1 MYLHIGQSTVING
14 KEIVGI
20 YDLDNVTVQKSSREF
35 LAAAEEK
42 GEVKN
47 VATDI
52 PRSFIVCRKN
62 GKRTVYLSQ
71 LSQAT
76 LLKRTY
82 FANTHNYERA
92 EIT

>member
-20 YDLDNVTVQKSSREF
+20 YDLDNVTVQKSSRQF
-35 LAAAEEK
+35 LAAAEEN

-52 PRSFIVCRKN
+52 PRSFIVCRKL

-71 LSQAT
+71 LSPAT

-82 FANTHNYERA
+82 FANMHNYERT